1 MANPDR
7 PRGTIA
13 ARTPTGGR
21 VTPPPIPGAVR
32 GGRPAAAPAPPPPE
46 TLVAPP
52 PPLPE
57 KPPYFRFAFANPYNL
72 TLLGGSLAA
81 AVLTLNPFIA
91 LAGLGLEAI
100 WLVNH
105 DNVLLRR
112 LMWDPRFEQMKLEA
126 RRQERLVRLQL
137 LGPGDRGRVEDLVA
151 RQADIQRLAAQ
162 NPSLTGD
169 LLRNELKKTE
179 KLVEAFID
187 MAVTSARYD
196 AYLQSVDVAGLEDDR
211 VKLERDIET
220 AQRGGAQAGLARK
233 NLAIILKR
241 QEKMKE
247 IQHYLEVAR
256 GQLDLIENSFQL
268 IADQIVTMQSPQ
280 ELSGQLNELLDG
292 VESIRQTA
300 VETEAILN
308 TLGAAG

>member
-1 MANPDR
+1 MATPDR
-7 PRGTIA
+7 PRGPSA
-13 ARTPTGGR
+13 VRPGPGGR
-21 VTPPPIPGAVR
+21 ITPPPL
-32 GGRPAAAPAPPPPE
+32 PAARRMPAPPPRPAPAPPS
-46 TLVAPP
+46 A
-52 PPLPE
+52 PPLPD

-72 TLLGGSLAA
+72 ALLGGSLAA
-81 AVLTLNPFIA
+81 AVLTFNPLIA

-105 DNVLLRR
+105 DNAALRKLL
-112 LMWDPRFEQMKLEA
+112 WDPRFDEMKRAERA
-126 RRQERLVRLQL
+126 QERLARLQL
-137 LGPGDRGRVEDLVA
+137 LEPADQGRVEDLAA
-151 RQADIQRLAAQ
+151 RQAQIQRLAAQ

-169 LLRNELKKTE
+169 LLRNELKKTD
-179 KLVEAFID
+179 KLVEAFVD
-187 MAVTSARYD
+187 MAVTSARYE
-196 AYLQSVDVAGLEDDR
+196 AYLQSVDIAELDDDR
-211 VKLERDIET
+211 VRLERDISLAKEDD
-220 AQRGGAQAGLARK
+220 AQVDLARK

-247 IQHYLEVAR
+247 IRHYLDVAR

-292 VESIRQTA
+292 VESIHQTA

-308 TLGAAG
+308 TLGATA